1 MAYPYPYPGPIAPYN
16 NVPIEPTWYQPR
28 RFVISAVSLG
38 QTTTITTTTD
48 MDYVVGQLVR
58 LLIPRPY
65 GCTQL
70 NNAEAYVISIPA
82 DNQVELALDSSLNV
96 NSFISASYIEGP
108 QIVAIGNINTGT
120 TNSSGRTNNSTFIPG
135 SFINISPN

>member
-1 MAYPYPYPGPIAPYN
+1 MAYPYPYPGPVAPYN

-28 RFVISAVSLG
+28 RFVISAVALG

-58 LLIPRPY
+58 LLIPKPY

-70 NNAEAYVISIPA
+70 NNTESYVISIPSST
-82 DNQVELALDSSLNV
+82 QVVLQLDSSRNV
-96 NSFISASYIEGP
+96 NAFTSATYIEQP
-108 QIVAIGNINTGT
+108 QILAIGDVNTGAINASGPSSIT
-120 TNSSGRTNNSTFIPG
+120 TYIPG